1 MTDPDSSYFVD
12 TNIWLYA
19 FISSQDS
26 EKSKKAQEFILTHQ
40 GNLVVSTQVIN
51 EVCVNLIRK
60 ANMSEESVREV
71 IKSFYR
77 RYDVLVLEK
86 SMLIKA
92 SELRQ
97 RYAISYWDSLIVASA
112 LAANATVLYSE
123 DMQDGLVVDGRLT
136 IKKSLLNLLSV
147 S

>member
-97 RYAISYWDSLIVASA
+97 RYAISYWDSLIVAFA

-136 IKKSLLNLLSV
+136 IKSPF
-147 S
+147 

>member
-136 IKKSLLNLLSV
+136 IKSPF
-147 S
+147 

>member
-97 RYAISYWDSLIVASA
+97 RYAISY
-112 LAANATVLYSE
+112 
-123 DMQDGLVVDGRLT
+123 
-136 IKKSLLNLLSV
+136 
-147 S
+147 

>member
-112 LAANATVLYSE
+112 LAASATVLYSE

-136 IKKSLLNLLSV
+136 IKSPF
-147 S
+147 

>member
-40 GNLVVSTQVIN
+40 GNLVVRTQVIN

-112 LAANATVLYSE
+112 LAASATVLYSE

-136 IKKSLLNLLSV
+136 IKSPF
-147 S
+147 

>member
-40 GNLVVSTQVIN
+40 GNLVVRTQVIN

-136 IKKSLLNLLSV
+136 IKSPF
-147 S
+147 

>member
-77 RYDVLVLEK
+77 RYDVIILKK

-112 LAANATVLYSE
+112 LAASATVLYSE
-123 DMQDGLVVDGRLT
+123 DMQDGFVVDGRLT
-136 IKKSLLNLLSV
+136 IKSPF
-147 S
+147 